1 MSTDII
7 EGMFPL
13 LDDGVF
19 DLEGT
24 PTKKQILNRF
34 AKIQHFYN
42 KEMFYSHFFH
52 RLVEKKEGLI
62 RNNDYLQQGVLPY
75 NR

>member
-24 PTKKQILNRF
+24 PTKKQILNHF

-42 KEMFYSHFFH
+42 KEMFYSHFST
-52 RLVEKKEGLI
+52 
-62 RNNDYLQQGVLPY
+62 D
-75 NR
+75 